1 MPEAF
6 DTNTKGFGLHRCA
19 THLRH
24 IAHPQTILD
33 EWLVVLEE
41 PRIEDADSDSDAD
54 LRSLPLASKQRPMS
68 SSTVPGKRALVRTCH
83 DAESQYN
90 R

>member
-1 MPEAF
+1 MREAF
-6 DTNTKGFGLHRCA
+6 DTKGFGLHRCL

-24 IAHPQTILD
+24 IAHPHTILD
-33 EWLVVLEE
+33 AWLVVLEE
-41 PRIEDADSDSDAD
+41 LRIEDADP
-54 LRSLPLASKQRPMS
+54 RSLPLASKQRPMS